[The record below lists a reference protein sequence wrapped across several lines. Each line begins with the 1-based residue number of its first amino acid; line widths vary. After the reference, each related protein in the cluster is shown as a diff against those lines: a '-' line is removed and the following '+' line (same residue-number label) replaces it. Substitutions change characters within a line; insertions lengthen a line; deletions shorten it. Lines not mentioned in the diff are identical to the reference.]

1 MDIRKVKKLI
11 ELLEESG
18 VSEIEIKEGEESVRI
33 SRHPTGTVH
42 AYSSPMGYAPA
53 PPGTP
58 GAAVSAAAL
67 AAPGAVVPPA
77 APTHSPDQ
85 AVTAPMVGTFY
96 ASPAPGAKPF
106 VEVGSE
112 VKQGDVLC
120 IIEAMK
126 MMNQIEC
133 DKPGRVVSVLVKN
146 GDPVEFGQT
155 LFVIE

>member
-42 AYSSPMGYAPA
+42 AYSSPMAYPPAAPGV
-53 PPGTP
+53 PG
-58 GAAVSAAAL
+58 GAVPAAAL
-67 AAPGAVVPPA
+67 AAPGAPPL
-77 APTHSPDQ
+77 PTHSPDQ

-96 ASPAPGAKPF
+96 AAPAPGANPF